1 MFCDIYHDIETVLS
15 HMSLD
20 VTVVAHRCVKYFNTL
35 ILENIECEIMGNF
48 LKVGII
54 VKEMFCAI
62 EYVLSRGSLS
72 DDLCLTDIKVEISIF
87 LNTEPR
93 TAMSLSV
100 LTLQ

>member
-35 ILENIECEIMGNF
+35 ILQHVECEIMGNV

-54 VKEMFCAI
+54 VKDFFCAN
-62 EYVLSRGSLS
+62 ENVLSRESLS
-72 DDLCLTDIKVEISIF
+72 EDLFLGDIKVEISILF
-87 LNTEPR
+87 EHGI
-93 TAMSLSV
+93 
-100 LTLQ
+100 